1 MNLSS
6 SHQFTKTILLS
17 FFFGGILG
25 GAVSACWK
33 GYLESAD
40 FWILILKLSLF
51 ETAIAFVAI
60 VAFRHY
66 LYELAKNEE
75 ECKV

>member
-25 GAVSACWK
+25 GAVSAFWK

-66 LYELAKNEE
+66 LYELAKNDG
-75 ECKV
+75 ECMV